1 MPLNS
6 SMRWTVS
13 LSGRLDGFR
22 RHTGRGLLDELEGC
36 SEVEGEEEAA
46 EDEVEADEKD
56 DSGMCCGADEMTERL
71 IGRG

>member
-1 MPLNS
+1 M
-6 SMRWTVS
+6 
-13 LSGRLDGFR
+13 
-22 RHTGRGLLDELEGC
+22 EGC